1 MKKSKFTLVIV
12 LGLVLCLLCGT
23 TTTFSWFNR
32 PGSISGD
39 SLTYSGSYNVSNG
52 KDITAVTYAATKD
65 DGSVYSNA
73 QFDFNTLTAVPAH
86 KTKYFCTEVKNT
98 GAAPQSISLF
108 LKNSDSNTLSVGVNS
123 PLRTYKRFTSD
134 SQTSDVVT
142 TPCNVN
148 KKNVYVGFVTADFLP
163 ENFKADRN
171 NLNLGDYFL
180 HYWNDKGSD
189 DAPVNNSFLKKDVE
203 YTLATEGYL
212 NFRANYDIS
221 YCTIPYNYNNVKID
235 KVKMYKKKGNNDKD
249 WYGGDNND
257 VDKNN
262 TVLWFHWKG
271 NNQDGLTAVYEQTKV
286 NGDLAK
292 AAGISSFYSK
302 AEAVVGKEFDLSAKA
317 QGTVTYTS
325 SKTDVATVDGNGKVT
340 AIKAGKTTIT
350 VTSTGVYGDVI
361 TAECELTVSKEPV
374 KSLYIPIVTN
384 MKVEGTAAGS
394 DPVVTKVYWYI
405 KNDTASNA
413 AYSLGDVQISL

>member
-39 SLTYSGSYNVSNG
+39 SLTYSDSYNVSNG
-52 KDITAVTYAATKD
+52 KNITAVTYEASKE
-65 DGSVYSNA
+65 DGSEYRPEP
-73 QFDFNTLTAVPAH
+73 FDFSSLQNVSVPAH

-134 SQTSDVVT
+134 SQTSDVST

-148 KKNVYVGFVTADFLP
+148 KKNVYVGFVTADSYP
-163 ENFKADRN
+163 TIPKNFQADRN
-171 NLNLGDYFL
+171 SLSNGDYYL
-180 HYWNDKGSD
+180 RYWKDGD
-189 DAPVNNSFLKKDVE
+189 IGDARVNNSFLKSGVQ
-203 YTLATEGYL
+203 YTLATRS
-212 NFRANYDIS
+212 NFKAKYDIS
-221 YCTIPYNYNNVKID
+221 YCTIPYNYS
-235 KVKMYKKKGNNDKD
+235 VKMYKKINGNNEI
-249 WYGGDNND
+249 WCYGDNNNN
-257 VDKNN
+257 VDTKN
-262 TVLWFHWKG
+262 TVLGFYNIG
-271 NNQDGLTAVYEQTKV
+271 NNQDDRLTADYEQTKV
-286 NGDLAK
+286 NGKLAK

-302 AEAVVGKEFDLSAKA
+302 AEAVVGKTLDLKATA

-340 AIKAGKTTIT
+340 AKKAGKTTIT
-350 VTSTGVYGDVI
+350 VTSTGVYGDKI
-361 TAECELTVSKEPV
+361 TAECVLTVSKEPV
-374 KSLYIPIVTN
+374 KSSYIPIVTN

-394 DPVVTKVYWYI
+394 NPVVTKVYWYI
-405 KNDTASNA
+405 KNDTASEA
-413 AYSLGDVQISL
+413 TYSLGDVQISL